1 MRQEQIYEDDD
12 DEDFYRGPSKS
23 QLKRE
28 QDELQNLGKEM
39 TKLGDD
45 QLKRI
50 GLPEEVLAEIVEFR
64 RMKSFG
70 AQRRQLQ
77 LIGKKMRN
85 MDPKAVREAIDRV
98 TGDSKAAVALL
109 HRCETLRDQMLA
121 GDDAVTRFIGDNPD
135 VDIPK
140 LRTRVRNARQE
151 RALQKAHK
159 AARELDSYLHELLE
173 EPLTTHFSLSQG
185 ELNERILW
193 ISGAVGIS
201 ADQLDRYPHQFS
213 GGQRQRIAIAR
224 ALITRPRFVVADEPV
239 SALDVSIQAQVLNL
253 LMSLQAELGLSYL
266 FISHDLNVVR
276 HISNRVGVM
285 YLGRIVETGETEE
298 VYTHPLHPYTQA
310 LLSAIPRRDPSEP
323 KTRIHLQGDV
333 PSPANP
339 PSGCP
344 FHNRCPR
351 CMGVCKETMPP
362 ARDMGGGHWV
372 SCHLVD

>member
-1 MRQEQIYEDDD
+1 MS
-12 DEDFYRGPSKS
+12 G
-23 QLKRE
+23 
-28 QDELQNLGKEM
+28 
-39 TKLGDD
+39 
-45 QLKRI
+45 
-50 GLPEEVLAEIVEFR
+50 
-64 RMKSFG
+64 
-70 AQRRQLQ
+70 
-77 LIGKKMRN
+77 
-85 MDPKAVREAIDRV
+85 
-98 TGDSKAAVALL
+98 ALL
-109 HRCETLRDQMLA
+109 EVKGLKTYFPIKGGVIRKTVGYVRAVEDVSLTLREKETFSLVGESGCGKSTTGRSILRLIEPTA
-121 GDDAVTRFIGDNPD
+121 GEIRFDGED
-135 VDIPK
+135 
-140 LRTRVRNARQE
+140 L
-151 RALQKAHK
+151 RALDAETMRKKRRDMQLVFQDPYSSLNPRMTVRK
-159 AARELDSYLHELLE
+159 LLE

-193 ISGAVGIS
+193 ISSAVGIS
-201 ADQLDRYPHQFS
+201 GDQLDRYPHQFS

-276 HISNRVGVM
+276 HISNRIGVM

-351 CMGVCKETMPP
+351 CMSACKETMPP

>member
-1 MRQEQIYEDDD
+1 MS
-12 DEDFYRGPSKS
+12 G
-23 QLKRE
+23 
-28 QDELQNLGKEM
+28 
-39 TKLGDD
+39 
-45 QLKRI
+45 
-50 GLPEEVLAEIVEFR
+50 
-64 RMKSFG
+64 
-70 AQRRQLQ
+70 
-77 LIGKKMRN
+77 
-85 MDPKAVREAIDRV
+85 
-98 TGDSKAAVALL
+98 ALL
-109 HRCETLRDQMLA
+109 EVKGLKTYFPIKGGVIRKTVGYVRAVEDVSLTIREKETFSLVGESGCGKSTTGRSILRLIEPTA
-121 GDDAVTRFIGDNPD
+121 GEIRFDGEDLRVLDAETMRKKRRDMQLVFQDPYSSLNP
-135 VDIPK
+135 
-140 LRTRVRNARQE
+140 RMTVR
-151 RALQKAHK
+151 K
-159 AARELDSYLHELLE
+159 LLE

-201 ADQLDRYPHQFS
+201 GDQLDRYPHQFS

-276 HISNRVGVM
+276 HISNRIGVM

-323 KTRIHLQGDV
+323 NTRIHLQGDV

-362 ARDMGGGHWV
+362 ARDMGSGHWV

>member
-1 MRQEQIYEDDD
+1 MS
-12 DEDFYRGPSKS
+12 G
-23 QLKRE
+23 
-28 QDELQNLGKEM
+28 
-39 TKLGDD
+39 
-45 QLKRI
+45 
-50 GLPEEVLAEIVEFR
+50 
-64 RMKSFG
+64 
-70 AQRRQLQ
+70 
-77 LIGKKMRN
+77 
-85 MDPKAVREAIDRV
+85 
-98 TGDSKAAVALL
+98 ALL
-109 HRCETLRDQMLA
+109 EVKGLKTYFPIKGGVIRKTVGYVRAVEDVSLTLREKETFSLVGESGCGKSTTGRSILRLIEPTA
-121 GDDAVTRFIGDNPD
+121 GEIRFDGED
-135 VDIPK
+135 
-140 LRTRVRNARQE
+140 L
-151 RALQKAHK
+151 RALDAETMRKKRRDMQLVFQDPYSSLNPRMTVRK
-159 AARELDSYLHELLE
+159 LLE

-193 ISGAVGIS
+193 ISSAVGIS
-201 ADQLDRYPHQFS
+201 GDQLDRYPHQFS

-276 HISNRVGVM
+276 HISNRIGVM

-351 CMGVCKETMPP
+351 CMGACKESMPP